1 MVTQPLLAPAL
12 GEFEPALPPG
22 SSYDTGFGDTV
33 AVPCG
38 AAAQPFGT
46 VVAHTESTGVS
57 VLPVGAN
64 PIAGVAL
71 REHQTGSRRANR
83 GSWVQYEAI
92 PAKRRGRVWAA
103 ASGACTKG
111 AVARF
116 VPATGM
122 FATAG
127 SATYPNAKFLTA
139 DRVADPVVV
148 GDAGERVVLVELHSP
163 AVP

>member
-12 GEFEPALPPG
+12 GEFEPTLPPG
-22 SSYDTGFGDTV
+22 STYDSGLGDAV

-38 AAAQPFGT
+38 ATAQPFGT
-46 VVAHTESTGVS
+46 VVGYVEATGIS
-57 VLPVGAN
+57 VLPIGAN
-64 PIAGVAL
+64 PIAGIAL
-71 REHQTGSRRANR
+71 REHQTGSRRAH
-83 GSWVQYEAI
+83 SAWVQYEPI

-116 VPATGM
+116 DPATGM

-139 DRVADPVVV
+139 DRLAEPVVV

>member
-1 MVTQPLLAPAL
+1 MVTQPLLTPAL

-22 SSYDTGFGDTV
+22 SNYDTGFGDTV
-33 AVPCG
+33 TVPCG
-38 AAAQPFGT
+38 ATPQPFGT
-46 VVAHTESTGVS
+46 VVAYVEATGTS
-57 VLPVGAN
+57 VLPTGAN
-64 PIAGVAL
+64 PIAGVAIH
-71 REHQTGSRRANR
+71 EHQAGSRRTSR
-83 GSWVQYEAI
+83 GSYVQFEAI

-111 AVARF
+111 AAARF
-116 VPATGM
+116 DPATGM

-139 DRVADPVVV
+139 DRLADPVVV

-163 AVP
+163 AVA

>member
-22 SSYDTGFGDTV
+22 STYDSGFGDTV

-38 AAAQPFGT
+38 AAPQPFGT
-46 VVAHTESTGVS
+46 VVAYTESTGVS

-64 PIAGVAL
+64 PIASVAL
-71 REHQTGSRRANR
+71 REHQTGSRRAHGN
-83 GSWVQYEAI
+83 WVQFEAT

-116 VPATGM
+116 DPATGM

-139 DRVADPVVV
+139 DRLADPVVV